1 MVGPLGV
8 SDARRSDR
16 LAAAPASHPD
26 RFCGRQE
33 AGINQHLTRE
43 PLSVKPLSI
52 AILAM
57 GGQGG
62 GVLTDWIVALA
73 ERQAWVAQSTSVP
86 GVAQRTGA
94 TIYYVEM
101 LQARDGIPPILSL
114 MPTPG
119 DVDIV
124 IAAEMMEAGRSILRG
139 LVTPDKTVLIAST
152 HRSFAVSEKE
162 VPGDGIGNPETV
174 GEAADFAAK
183 RTIAFDMETLATQS
197 GSVIS
202 SALFGAL
209 AAADVLP
216 FDRGAFEATIRSGGR
231 GAETSLKAF
240 SAAYD
245 RVRQKPRDD
254 VVKSPRKR
262 FEPLPE
268 NTGHASLDQ
277 LVNRIRLE
285 FPLPTRDFL
294 FAGVKR
300 LVEFQDAAYAAEY
313 LDRLNVVVAADCENG
328 GAARDFAFTT
338 RAAKYVAVALA
349 YDDVIRVADL
359 KVRGS
364 RFTRVR
370 EEVGAKADQIVYTT
384 EYMHPRMEEV
394 CGTLPKRLGQWIED
408 RPKLFARLD
417 RFVNKG
423 RRVRTGTVLWFIGL
437 YVVSALRSKRRRTLR
452 HHREIQHI
460 EAWLA
465 TATGLLPSNYD
476 LAVEALEC
484 RRLVKGYSDTHAR
497 GLSKFDKVMA
507 AVPLLATRQDGAAW
521 LRRLRQAALMDE
533 KGIALDGALKTI
545 ATF

>member
-1 MVGPLGV
+1 VGI
-8 SDARRSDR
+8 D
-16 LAAAPASHPD
+16 
-26 RFCGRQE
+26 
-33 AGINQHLTRE
+33 QHVTSSGE

-62 GVLTDWIVALA
+62 GVLTDWIVKLA
-73 ERQAWVAQSTSVP
+73 ETQAWVAQSTSVP

-139 LVTPDKTVLIAST
+139 LVTPDKTILIAST
-152 HRSFAVSEKE
+152 HRSFAISEKE
-162 VPGDGIGNPETV
+162 VPGDGIGNPVTV
-174 GEAADFAAK
+174 VEAAEFAAK
-183 RTIAFDMETLATQS
+183 RTIAFDMETLAIQS

-209 AAADVLP
+209 AAAGVLP
-216 FDRGAFEATIRSGGR
+216 FDRSAFEAAIESGGR
-231 GAETSLKAF
+231 NAETSLKAF
-240 SAAYD
+240 NAAYD
-245 RVRQKPRDD
+245 RVRQKPRDA
-254 VVKSPRKR
+254 VVASPGKR
-262 FEPLPE
+262 FDPLPE
-268 NTGHASLDQ
+268 STAHPLLDR
-277 LVNRIRLE
+277 LINRIRSE
-285 FPLPTRDFL
+285 FPPPTQDIL

-300 LVEFQDAAYAAEY
+300 LVDFQDPAYAAGY
-313 LDRLNVVVAADCENG
+313 LDRLGAALASDRENG
-328 GAARDFAFTT
+328 GATRDFAFTT
-338 RAAKYVAVALA
+338 KAAKYYAVALA

-359 KVRGS
+359 KVRAS
-364 RFTRVR
+364 RFARVR
-370 EEVGAKADQIVYTT
+370 DEVGARADQIVYTT

-394 CGTLPKRLGQWIED
+394 CGTLPKRLGRWIED

-417 RFVNKG
+417 RLVNKG
-423 RRVRTGTVLWFIGL
+423 RRVRTGTVFWFIGL
-437 YVVSALRSKRRRTLR
+437 YVVSALRSKRRGTLR
-452 HHREIQHI
+452 HHREMQHV

-465 TATGLLPSNYD
+465 TATSLLALSYD

-507 AVPLLATRQDGAAW
+507 VVPLLATRQDGAAW

-545 ATF
+545 ATL